1 MSLDAAVEPLYGR
14 WSPTMVTPLCRR
26 RVRQMIVLTSWFD
39 SSWLCCWCPVQFSC
53 SLCVEVT
60 AAVGS
65 FLVYAW
71 NIQWACPQTHTLNV
85 CVTCYFLF
93 FCPLGHSRDCPVSFH
108 IVSHYTPTPTVHVL
122 FSFWDTGNGLASEY
136 NEQSQVADSFER
148 RSSLISSRHLSL
160 CDDDRYRQCIVS
172 NV

>member
-1 MSLDAAVEPLYGR
+1 MSPSFIPVNLWGLVCHLTPPSSHFMDGGHRQWWRHSVGDESDKWSCWLLDSIQVDF
-14 WSPTMVTPLCRR
+14 V
-26 RVRQMIVLTSWFD
+26 VD
-39 SSWLCCWCPVQFSC
+39 VQFS
-53 SLCVEVT
+53 SVVHFVSRWRPLL
-60 AAVGS
+60 GH

-122 FSFWDTGNGLASEY
+122 FCFETLAM
-136 NEQSQVADSFER
+136 D
-148 RSSLISSRHLSL
+148 
-160 CDDDRYRQCIVS
+160 
-172 NV
+172 